1 MSLPW
6 AVQSRIHSLLALTL
20 VAAAAATAYPPRP
33 RPPPPRPRHTRRG
46 QGRRRRARTGR
57 RPSTTLAHR
66 VRATSRIT
74 AATTTH
80 LIASASLASVVLMMS
95 QYYCFKA
102 TCVIRPASRG
112 RRLASGSATG
122 EQKPVRVGEP
132 HAEVSRSNSG
142 GRCGRREQ
150 ASCGQACW

>member
-20 VAAAAATAYPPRP
+20 VAAAAATACPP
-33 RPPPPRPRHTRRG
+33 
-46 QGRRRRARTGR
+46 GRRRRARTGR
-57 RPSTTLAHR
+57 RPSTTLAHC
-66 VRATSRIT
+66 VRATSRVT

-132 HAEVSRSNSG
+132 QAEVSWSNSG
-142 GRCGRREQ
+142 GRCGRREP
-150 ASCGQACW
+150 ASCGLASW

>member
-20 VAAAAATAYPPRP
+20 VAAAAATACPPK
-33 RPPPPRPRHTRRG
+33 
-46 QGRRRRARTGR
+46 GRRRRARTGR

-66 VRATSRIT
+66 VRATSRVT
-74 AATTTH
+74 AAATTH

-102 TCVIRPASRG
+102 TYVIRPASRG

-132 HAEVSRSNSG
+132 QAEVSRSNNG
-142 GRCGRREQ
+142 GRCGRRE
-150 ASCGQACW
+150 

>member
-20 VAAAAATAYPPRP
+20 VAAAAATACPP
-33 RPPPPRPRHTRRG
+33 
-46 QGRRRRARTGR
+46 GRRRGARTGR

-66 VRATSRIT
+66 VRATSRVT

-132 HAEVSRSNSG
+132 QAEVSRSNSG
-142 GRCGRREQ
+142 GRCGRREP
-150 ASCGQACW
+150 ASCGQASW

>member
-20 VAAAAATAYPPRP
+20 VAAAAATACPPK
-33 RPPPPRPRHTRRG
+33 
-46 QGRRRRARTGR
+46 GRRRRARTGR

-66 VRATSRIT
+66 VRATSRVT

-132 HAEVSRSNSG
+132 QAEVSRSNSG
-142 GRCGRREQ
+142 GRCGRREP
-150 ASCGQACW
+150 ASCGQASW